1 MLFVNYV
8 QVKPIIY
15 SLAVKIFDIIIIMH
29 THRFLDTFFQILP
42 F

>member
-1 MLFVNYV
+1 MLFKHYV

-15 SLAVKIFDIIIIMH
+15 SLAVKIFDIIMY
-29 THRFLDTFFQILP
+29 TYRFLDTFFQILP